1 MASISSF
8 FLTAKRPRLESQSDS
23 EDPFEESDTNEST
36 TYDDNSSSSTVS
48 VTDRAK
54 HKIGYISSWQKEWP
68 WILYKEGE
76 GGYCIKHNAT
86 CRSKK
91 GVWVN
96 HPCVSIRRDKVKR
109 HAISGMHKGSEQL
122 EAFAAGASVD
132 GGIAQALENTIALK
146 RKAVQGAM
154 RILYWLSK
162 NEVAHF
168 TKFEKLKQLCIDL
181 GCTYLKELNVAG
193 NANYSSHRMIS
204 EWLDIMSALM
214 SLCWRRFMHVL

>member
-1 MASISSF
+1 M
-8 FLTAKRPRLESQSDS
+8 RE
-23 EDPFEESDTNEST
+23 
-36 TYDDNSSSSTVS
+36 V
-48 VTDRAK
+48 
-54 HKIGYISSWQKEWP
+54 

-76 GGYCIKHNAT
+76 GGYCNLCIKHNAT
-86 CRSKK
+86 CRSKT

-109 HAISGMHKGSEQL
+109 HAISAMHKGLEQL

-168 TKFEKLKQLCIDL
+168 TKFETIM
-181 GCTYLKELNVAG
+181 GCTYLKELNIAG

-204 EWLDIMSALM
+204 EWLD
-214 SLCWRRFMHVL
+214 SLEKF